1 MTDTVSMSYRK
12 PYRED
17 VIIKKKNNEMLKNL
31 IASSLRLLF
40 TKYVLFTT
48 NDVK

>member
-17 VIIKKKNNEMLKNL
+17 VIIKKNNEMLKNL